1 MNVIQLF
8 RNKKTVK
15 RQRTQEQKEQF
26 LTAYF
31 TELYKQNDADK
42 IEVPYFLKAIDTVKD
57 LVEKNLLDDV
67 YKHIIKKGVAC

>member
-1 MNVIQLF
+1 MMNNRIQVLSKLSL
-8 RNKKTVK
+8 REK
-15 RQRTQEQKEQF
+15 

>member
-8 RNKKTVK
+8 RNKKAVK
-15 RQRTQEQKEQF
+15 RQRTQEEKKQF

-42 IEVPYFLKAIDTVKD
+42 IEVPYFLKAIDTVKE
-57 LVEKNLLDDV
+57 LGEKNLVDDV

>member
-1 MNVIQLF
+1 M
-8 RNKKTVK
+8 
-15 RQRTQEQKEQF
+15 
-26 LTAYF
+26 TAYF